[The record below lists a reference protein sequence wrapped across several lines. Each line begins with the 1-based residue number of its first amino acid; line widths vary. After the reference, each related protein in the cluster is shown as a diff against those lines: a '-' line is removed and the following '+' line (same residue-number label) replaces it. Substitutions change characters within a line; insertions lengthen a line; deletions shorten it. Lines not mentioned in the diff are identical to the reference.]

1 MRHHFSRFAPALSRY
16 SHRHGSPTPEQL
28 ASARHHFIGT
38 LALDDYYSAAR
49 CESDV
54 MELLPKVWNDDNI
67 AIMCGGSMMY
77 IDAVTRGIDQLPT
90 ISDDIRRHVMQLYES
105 QGIEGVRA
113 TLRNLDPEYLLRTAD
128 PANHRRLVHAVEI
141 CLEAGV
147 PTHHFAPAK
156 SSNDRSTPS
165 R

>member
-1 MRHHFSRFAPALSRY
+1 
-16 SHRHGSPTPEQL
+16 
-28 ASARHHFIGT
+28 
-38 LALDDYYSAAR
+38 
-49 CESDV
+49 
-54 MELLPKVWNDDNI
+54 
-67 AIMCGGSMMY
+67 MMY

-113 TLRNLDPEYLLRTAD
+113 TLRNLDPNICAQPTRPTIAD
-128 PANHRRLVHAVEI
+128 SFTPWKFALKRVS
-141 CLEAGV
+141 